1 MFTKAY
7 SSTKAPKAIG
17 PYSPAVK
24 LGDFVYLSGM
34 IPVDPETNEVVEN
47 DITVQT
53 KQVMMNLEN
62 LLAEMNLEL
71 RHIVKTTVYMTD
83 LSEFSAMNEVYG
95 SFLKE
100 PYPARSCV
108 EVKALPK
115 NVKVEI
121 EALVIDTLVYEQQ
134 MQNQGGCQGECGG
147 CSDGC
152 SDDDCGCS
160 DEGCGCSECGE

>member
-7 SSTKAPKAIG
+7 ASDNAPKAIG
-17 PYSPAVK
+17 PYSPAIK

-34 IPVDPETNEVVEN
+34 IPVDPTTNEVVAD
-47 DITVQT
+47 DIVVQT
-53 KQVMMNLEN
+53 TQVMKNIQN

-71 RHIVKTTVYMTD
+71 RHIVKTTVFMTD
-83 LSEFSAMNEVYG
+83 LSEFTQMNEVYG
-95 SFLKE
+95 QFLAE

-121 EALVIDTLVYEQQ
+121 ECLVIDTLAYEAQSQQ
-134 MQNQGGCQGECGG
+134 GCGGGCGGG
-147 CSDGC
+147 CHESSCG
-152 SDDDCGCS
+152 DDEEC
-160 DEGCGCSECGE
+160 GCGCSECGE

>member
-7 SSTKAPKAIG
+7 SSNQAPKAIG
-17 PYSPAVK
+17 PYSPAIK

-34 IPVDPETNEVVEN
+34 IPVDPATNEVVADE
-47 DITVQT
+47 IVAQT
-53 KQVMMNLEN
+53 TQVMKNIEN

-71 RHIVKTTVYMTD
+71 RHVVKTTVFMTD
-83 LSEFSAMNEVYG
+83 LSEFAAMNEIYG
-95 SFLKE
+95 AFFKE

-121 EALVIDTLVYEQQ
+121 ECLVIDTLAYEQQ
-134 MQNQGGCQGECGG
+134 MQGGCQSGCSGCHEGEC
-147 CSDGC
+147 DEKE
-152 SDDDCGCS
+152 DCGC
-160 DEGCGCSECGE
+160 GCTECGE